1 MHVLRIEHPVPDYDA
16 WRQAFESDPLDRA
29 KSGVRR
35 YRILRGA
42 DDPNYVAIELEFD
55 TAGEAETMH
64 ERLKELWS
72 RVDVAR
78 NPSARVFEVAGDGEY

>member
-1 MHVLRIEHPVPDYDA
+1 MHVLRIEHPVPDYDT

-55 TAGEAETMH
+55 TAAEAEAMH

-78 NPSARVFEVAGDGEY
+78 NPNARVFEVAGGGEY